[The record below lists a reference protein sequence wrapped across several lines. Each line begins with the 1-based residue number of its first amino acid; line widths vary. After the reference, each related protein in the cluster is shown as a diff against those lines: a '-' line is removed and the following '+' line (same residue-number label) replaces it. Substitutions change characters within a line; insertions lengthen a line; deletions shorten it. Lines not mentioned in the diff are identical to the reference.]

1 MLSHSLLYLCA
12 QHERLLVGESSVRV
26 DKYQPLAK
34 GKSILREGGICRNPA
49 AKPRSEEHEL
59 CFHCILR
66 SKIYVPLLLRL
77 WSAVTRM
84 ESKNDLHKVKCPTL
98 LLIGDHAHH
107 GTNLDNPKAVNQAI
121 FEFINKIN

>member
-1 MLSHSLLYLCA
+1 MFPLHFEKQNLRPFA
-12 QHERLLVGESSVRV
+12 SS
-26 DKYQPLAK
+26 
-34 GKSILREGGICRNPA
+34 
-49 AKPRSEEHEL
+49 
-59 CFHCILR
+59 
-66 SKIYVPLLLRL
+66 VPLLLQV

-98 LLIGDHAHH
+98 LLIGDHDNMTNYQQPYMHKHIPNSKMKIIANAHH